1 MVQSHEIR
9 NRHGLRGGA
18 SEVLRDVLR
27 DVLREFLLGK
37 AGNVGIFIPMDP
49 AVA

>member
-18 SEVLRDVLR
+18 SEVLH